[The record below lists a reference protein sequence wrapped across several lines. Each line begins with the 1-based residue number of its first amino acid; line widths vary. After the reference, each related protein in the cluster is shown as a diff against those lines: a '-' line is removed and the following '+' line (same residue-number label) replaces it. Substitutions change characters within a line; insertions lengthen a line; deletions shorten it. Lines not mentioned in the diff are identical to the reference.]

1 MSTASLTT
9 RARRSLLRS
18 LAVQGAVL
26 FLCAGSFG
34 YGRAWLYLAFTAVST
49 LATNAYLMRSN
60 RGLLDRRLA
69 AEEHGETERVQ
80 KLFFLLLRI
89 VGLVMLTVAGLD
101 RRFGWSSVSPWTA
114 ACAYLALCMGAV
126 LVVLVFRENA
136 HGSSVIEVTAE
147 QRVVASGP
155 YRWVRHPMYTGFL
168 LMIGATP
175 LALGS
180 LYAQLVVPPIVGLF
194 VMRLLAEERFL
205 AAHLSGYASYL
216 NTTQKRLL
224 PWVW

>member
-1 MSTASLTT
+1 MSTPSLAS

-18 LAVQGAVL
+18 LAAQGAVL
-26 FLCAGSFG
+26 FVCAGSLR
-34 YGRAWLYLAFTAVST
+34 YGQAWLYLGFTAVST

-60 RGLLDRRLA
+60 RGLLERRLA
-69 AEEHGETERVQ
+69 VEEQGETEPVQ
-80 KLFFLLLRI
+80 KLFFALLRI

-114 ACAYLALCMGAV
+114 ACAYLVMCVGAG
-126 LVVLVFRENA
+126 LVVLVFRENT
-136 HGSSVIEVTAE
+136 HGSSVIEVTE
-147 QRVVASGP
+147 GQRVIASGP

-168 LMIGATP
+168 LMIGAMP

-180 LYAQLVVPPIVGLF
+180 HYAQLLVPPIIGLF
-194 VMRLLAEERFL
+194 VMRMLAEERYL
-205 AAHLSGYASYL
+205 ASRLSGYSEYL
-216 NTTQKRLL
+216 NTTRKRLL